1 MSSAVLSLITLTLLT
16 VVSSNFTAATAAS
29 SGVGDGIDDRN
40 STTGVA
46 GSSTW
51 IPSSDEAATTTAEG
65 NLTDVSSTT
74 SASVDTATW
83 TGKIK
88 LITAS
93 EISD

>member
-1 MSSAVLSLITLTLLT
+1 MSSAVLSLITLTLLSIRPT
-16 VVSSNFTAATAAS
+16 SSNFTAAS

-51 IPSSDEAATTTAEG
+51 VSSSDEAATTTAEG
-65 NLTDVSSTT
+65 NLTDVSSTA
-74 SASVDTATW
+74 SASVDSATW